1 MAEEQVKDFVQKNL
15 DKIDWETL
23 NKEVGITRKAVEADF
38 RIARQLAEGKMTDL
52 VQGNKPTISGP
63 FSLRAFY
70 DKATGTTKVF
80 AYTIEPKKSVDKA
93 FSFVRDKEGH
103 IVEDEDGQPKK
114 KPNYQ
119 ISNLSA
125 GHYITSESAIK
136 NLLEVTTWEGSDG
149 KKMTGLA
156 NANAGKSIKVEWTE
170 RKEVLNEDGTPKLDE
185 NGKKT
190 YELERKYDYY
200 LVSFHQPTQRF
211 IGMPTRAVKAILLN
225 EDGTA
230 KQKSMYNKE
239 FTAEQ
244 LTKLANGEHVF
255 MKGCK
260 DSKGNT
266 FSCFVQ
272 FSVTDRQIVPVH
284 PSMAKKLAQSGV
296 DLEQKET
303 AAKKQAPAKEVK
315 KTAPKTEVKAAPKEE
330 KKTTAKI
337 KVSR

>member
-1 MAEEQVKDFVQKNL
+1 MTDEQIRDFVRKNL

-38 RIARQLAEGKMTDL
+38 RVARQLAEGKMTDL
-52 VQGNKPTISGP
+52 VQGSKPTISGP

-70 DKATGTTKVF
+70 DKATGATKVL

-93 FSFVRDKEGH
+93 FSYVRDKEGH
-103 IVEDEDGQPKK
+103 IVEDEDGHPVQ
-114 KPNYQ
+114 KPNYR

-136 NLLEVTTWEGSDG
+136 NLLEVTTWEGADG
-149 KKMTGLA
+149 KKHTGLA

-170 RKEVLNEDGTPKLDE
+170 RKEVLGEDGSPKLDE
-185 NGKKT
+185 KGEKV
-190 YELERKYDYY
+190 YETEHRHDYY
-200 LVSFHQPTQRF
+200 LVSFHEPTNRF
-211 IGMPTRAVKAILLN
+211 IGMPTRAVRSILLN
-225 EDGTA
+225 EDGTP
-230 KQKSMYNKE
+230 KQKSMYNRE

-255 MKGCK
+255 MKGCQ

-266 FSCFVQ
+266 FNCFVQ

-296 DLEQKET
+296 ELEHREE
-303 AAKKQAPAKEVK
+303 AAKEAKKAPAKEARKAAAKPAVK
-315 KTAPKTEVKAAPKEE
+315 PEAPKKSSS
-330 KKTTAKI
+330 KI
-337 KVSR
+337 NISR